1 MPDGAAWGRPRYN
14 VVREI
19 TDGVRERAAKGEAA
33 PCSRRDRGG
42 IALALLRQARRLA
55 AWAAAAAGRVTLFQ
69 RFMLVTLVILVVGAY
84 VIGAYTAGEI
94 KARVIERT
102 SAITALYVDSFV
114 SPHLQELKAGETISP
129 GHFASLD
136 GLLSTSPLGQKI
148 VAFKVWD
155 TQGQVLYANNSRDL
169 VGRRFP
175 ISDDLG
181 KALNGEVAAELTGL
195 DDEENEFERPMF
207 DRLLEVYVP
216 VHADE
221 DGEIIG
227 ASEFYQDPAELESEV
242 SSSQRKGWLIVG
254 GATGVMYLLLVGMVR
269 GANTTISRQHRRL
282 EQLAGQNAALA
293 ERVRRAAAQKSE
305 TDERLL
311 MRIAQDL
318 HDGPAQDV
326 SLALLRLEAVGGG
339 EEGDGGAASAQADI
353 QLMRAALSGAIKD
366 IREIAAGLR
375 LPEMEGLSL
384 AEVVERAVQEH
395 KEKTGNRVAV
405 RVTSGL
411 PAAGLPAKIAVYR
424 VVQEALNNSYQ
435 HAGVDEEEVELRVSQ
450 GSLRLEVSDRGVGL
464 GNSAEPRGAAKGRA
478 PLGLRGMRERVE
490 MLGGSLEAISEPGSG
505 TTVRAVIPLTR
516 EEESRG

>member
-1 MPDGAAWGRPRYN
+1 M
-14 VVREI
+14 VRETI
-19 TDGVRERAAKGEAA
+19 DGVRQRAERGEAA

-42 IALALLRQARRLA
+42 LVLTLLRQARRLA
-55 AWAAAAAGRVTLFQ
+55 AAAAAVADRVTLFQ
-69 RFMLVTLVILVVGAY
+69 RFMLVSLLILVVGAY
-84 VIGAYTAGEI
+84 VIGSFTAGEI

-114 SPHLQELKAGETISP
+114 SPHLQELKTGETISP
-129 GHFASLD
+129 EHYASLD

-148 VAFKVWD
+148 VAFKVWSV
-155 TQGQVLYANNSRDL
+155 QGKVLYANSNRAL
-169 VGRRFP
+169 IGRQFP
-175 ISDDLG
+175 IPDDLDE
-181 KALNGEVAAELTGL
+181 ALHGQVSASLSGL
-195 DDEENEFERPMF
+195 NENENEFERPIF
-207 DRLLEVYVP
+207 GRLLEVYVP
-216 VHADE
+216 VHADG

-326 SLALLRLEAVGGG
+326 SLALLRLEAVGGS
-339 EEGDGGAASAQADI
+339 EEEAHRAASAQEDI

-395 KEKTGNRVAV
+395 REKTGNRVAV
-405 RVTSGL
+405 SVTSGL
-411 PAAGLPAKIAVYR
+411 PTAGLPAKIAVYR
-424 VVQEALNNSYQ
+424 VVQEALNNAYQ
-435 HAGVDEEEVELRVSQ
+435 HAGVDEEEVDLRLSQ
-450 GSLRLEVSDRGVGL
+450 GALRLDVRDRGVGL
-464 GNSAEPRGAAKGRA
+464 EGSAGPRGEARGRA

-490 MLGGSLEAISEPGSG
+490 MLGGTLEVVSEPGSG

-516 EEESRG
+516 EEASRG

>member
-1 MPDGAAWGRPRYN
+1 MGEGALQL
-14 VVREI
+14 VREI
-19 TDGVRERAAKGEAA
+19 TDGVRGRAAKGEAA

-42 IALALLRQARRLA
+42 LAYALPRRARRLA
-55 AWAAAAAGRVTLFQ
+55 AGVAAAAGRITLFQ

-114 SPHLQELKAGETISP
+114 SPHLQELKTGETISP
-129 GHFASLD
+129 EHFAGLD
-136 GLLSTSPLGQKI
+136 GLLSNSPLGQKI
-148 VAFKVWD
+148 VAFKVWSIS
-155 TQGQVLYANNSRDL
+155 GKVLYANSNRDL
-169 VGRRFP
+169 VGRQFP
-175 ISDDLG
+175 IADDLDQ
-181 KALNGEVAAELTGL
+181 ALHGQVRSSLSSLSE
-195 DDEENEFERPMF
+195 EENEFERPMF

-254 GATGVMYLLLVGMVR
+254 GATGAMYLLLVGMVR
-269 GANTTISRQHRRL
+269 GASTTISRQHRRL
-282 EQLAGQNAALA
+282 EQLADQNAALA

-326 SLALLRLEAVGGG
+326 SLALLRLEAVGGSEG
-339 EEGDGGAASAQADI
+339 EPGRAASAEADI

-395 KEKTGNRVAV
+395 REKTGNRVTVSVA
-405 RVTSGL
+405 SGP
-411 PAAGLPAKIAVYR
+411 PASGLPAKIAVYR

-435 HAGVDEEEVELRVSQ
+435 HAGVDEEEVDLRVSQ
-450 GSLRLEVSDRGVGL
+450 GSLRLEVRDRGVGL
-464 GNSAEPRGAAKGRA
+464 EGSAGPRGEAKGRA

-490 MLGGSLEAISEPGSG
+490 MLGGTLEVVSEPGSG

-516 EEESRG
+516 EEASRG

>member
-1 MPDGAAWGRPRYN
+1 VA
-14 VVREI
+14 
-19 TDGVRERAAKGEAA
+19 
-33 PCSRRDRGG
+33 S
-42 IALALLRQARRLA
+42 ALAT
-55 AWAAAAAGRVTLFQ
+55 AAGKVTLFQ
-69 RFMLVTLVILVVGAY
+69 RFMLVSLVILVVGAY
-84 VIGAYTAGEI
+84 VIGSFTAGEI
-94 KARVIERT
+94 KTRVIART

-114 SPHLQELKAGETISP
+114 SPHLQELETGGTLSAEHFGE
-129 GHFASLD
+129 LD
-136 GLLSTSPLGQKI
+136 GLLSTTPLGKKI
-148 VAFKVWD
+148 VAFKIWS
-155 TQGQVLYANNSRDL
+155 TGGEVLYANNNLRLIGQQFSIEGDL
-169 VGRRFP
+169 AR
-175 ISDDLG
+175 
-181 KALNGEVAAELTGL
+181 ALDGEVAAEISNL
-195 DDEENEFERPMF
+195 DSDENQFERPQY
-207 DRLLEVYVP
+207 DHLLEVYVP
-216 VHADE
+216 VHAKDS
-221 DGEIIG
+221 GEIIG

-242 SSSQRKGWLIVG
+242 NSSQRKGWLIVG
-254 GATGVMYLLLVGMVR
+254 GATGAMYLLLVGMVR

-326 SLALLRLEAVGGG
+326 SLALLRLEAVGAPDDEPGRP
-339 EEGDGGAASAQADI
+339 ASVQEDI

-384 AEVVERAVQEH
+384 TEVVERAVQEH
-395 KEKTGNRVAV
+395 KEKTGNRVTVSVA
-405 RVTSGL
+405 SGL

-435 HAGVDEEEVELRVSQ
+435 HAGVDEEEVDLRVSH
-450 GSLRLEVSDRGVGL
+450 GSLRLEVRDRGVGL
-464 GNSAEPRGAAKGRA
+464 EGSAGPRGEAKGRA

-490 MLGGSLEAISEPGSG
+490 MLGGGLEVASEPGSG